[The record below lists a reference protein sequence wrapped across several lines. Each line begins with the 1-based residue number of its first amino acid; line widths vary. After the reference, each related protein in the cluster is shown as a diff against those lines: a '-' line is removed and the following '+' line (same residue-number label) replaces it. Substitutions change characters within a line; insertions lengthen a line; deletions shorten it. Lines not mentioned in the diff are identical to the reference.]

1 VTLVIT
7 DSSSNDVTSTIP
19 ITVTYASPPTISAF
33 GQLYSEIGSFTAT
46 ITHTL
51 TIKETLATETAIVAI
66 SVQIFGCEMS
76 YFSLSTETAS
86 AVSTT
91 LNDPK
96 ITVNL
101 VNTWSSSD
109 ARITLAG
116 CAIKTF
122 TLTVVDSSN

>member
-1 VTLVIT
+1 MTLVIT